1 MLFVIDVTR
10 TCGRRKET
18 VSKSKRSVFGLL
30 RHQSVGLVDLQSST
44 IVYIQCNGAGNE
56 KELLSGANK
65 DRFHNHI
72 GYFCQYKK
80 YVYKAVCICTVT

>member
-30 RHQSVGLVDLQSST
+30 RHQSVGLVDLQSFTYNAMVTKKSSCRELIKIGFTIILVTSAST
-44 IVYIQCNGAGNE
+44 RNMFTR
-56 KELLSGANK
+56 LSA
-65 DRFHNHI
+65 FA
-72 GYFCQYKK
+72 Q
-80 YVYKAVCICTVT
+80 